1 MNHFK
6 NILLYSFICSLVLF
20 TNCGEDSDDVAAD
33 ADSDFIYLDENGVT
47 VKASENA
54 VIGENYELNGVNYFV
69 VDKEL
74 LFQMIA
80 DEEDVTKVITS
91 RITDMEGI
99 FLLAT
104 AFNQDISSWDV
115 SNVIRMN
122 SMFYSAKSFNQDISS
137 WDE

>member
-6 NILLYSFICSLVLF
+6 NILLYSFICSFVLF

-91 RITDMEGI
+91 RITDMVGI
-99 FLLAT
+99 FLSAN

>member
-1 MNHFK
+1 MNHFT
-6 NILLYSFICSLVLF
+6 NILPYSFICSIVLF
-20 TNCGEDSDDVAAD
+20 TNCGEDSDDVDAD

-69 VDKEL
+69 VDKDL

-91 RITDMEGI
+91 RITDMVGI
-99 FLLAT
+99 FLEHHLSIK
-104 AFNQDISSWDV
+104 ISV
-115 SNVIRMN
+115 LGM
-122 SMFYSAKSFNQDISS
+122 
-137 WDE
+137 